1 MPKHTKIYCQ
11 ICGKLKEGTSVKFC
25 SLDCYYESRRNKP
38 YHPSY
43 SAKICVDCGN
53 SFTPSNP
60 TGKRCNDCSKNHTE
74 KIISNQRIYLS
85 EWRKKNPEYSTI
97 HYWKN
102 PAKERI
108 KSLNRFYLKR
118 SSGDGITLE
127 QWEFIKKQFN
137 HTCPSCHKSEPE
149 IKLTQD
155 HIVPIKLGGEHSI
168 KNLQPLCLSCNAK
181 KGIKIIKYAVCS
193 TN

>member
-11 ICGKLKEGTSVKFC
+11 ICGKPKEGTSVKFC
-25 SLDCYYESRRNKP
+25 SLDCYYESRRNTP

-118 SSGDGITLE
+118 SSGDGITL
-127 QWEFIKKQFN
+127 
-137 HTCPSCHKSEPE
+137 
-149 IKLTQD
+149 
-155 HIVPIKLGGEHSI
+155 
-168 KNLQPLCLSCNAK
+168 
-181 KGIKIIKYAVCS
+181 
-193 TN
+193 